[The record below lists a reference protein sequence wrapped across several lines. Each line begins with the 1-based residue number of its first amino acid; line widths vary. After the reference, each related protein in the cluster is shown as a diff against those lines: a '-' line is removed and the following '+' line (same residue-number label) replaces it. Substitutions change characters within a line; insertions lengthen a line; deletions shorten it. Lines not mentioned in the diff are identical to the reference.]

1 MKDVLQ
7 TRFPHSNFDQYLA
20 FVYAHTAHT
29 GMLHGHHVA
38 PRAEFPEH
46 VADPQNIVNLSVPDH
61 IRAHELLAE
70 AVPEC
75 GSFQSAVAYLY
86 QLYPSDVTSNP
97 EEMQEA
103 FQRAREAMREAMKD
117 FYQSEDGQALKIKQ
131 SIRMTDMLVKRHAAG
146 EQGIPANGHAF
157 WNKRPSKPVKPT
169 EFERQCQHLGTTEL
183 KAMKHCDALKMW
195 ASAHRY
201 THYIPEELLA
211 FWGLK
216 VHTDDEKLFTL
227 KELD

>member
-75 GSFQSAVAYLY
+75 GSFQNAVAYLY
-86 QLYPSDVTSNP
+86 HLFPSDVTSNP

-103 FQRAREAMREAMKD
+103 FQRAREA
-117 FYQSEDGQALKIKQ
+117 Q
-131 SIRMTDMLVKRHAAG
+131 SIRMVKRHAAG